1 MEFIYPSF
9 LWALGA
15 LVVPI
20 IIHLFFFRR
29 FKKVYFTNVKFL
41 KELKEETSNR
51 NKLKNLLIL
60 LSRLLALAC
69 LVLAFAQPFIPSKNG
84 YSDATNAVS
93 IFIDNSFSMES
104 LSEDVPLIDKAK
116 KKARDIIEAYASE
129 DKFQIITHDFEGR
142 HQRLVSKEDA
152 LNLVEEVVISPEV
165 KNLSQ
170 VQNKQE
176 QVFLQA
182 SDARHS
188 AYIISDFQNI
198 ITDLNR
204 EPDSTINYNLLPF
217 QSVQENNISIDT
229 AYFLSPVPILNQT
242 NKLIIRVKN
251 HGELDVDN
259 VRISLLQNEQVKPVG
274 TINIDAGKSL
284 MDTVNVS
291 ITKPGVQNLELQ
303 ITDYPIQ
310 FDDKYKL
317 SFNVPDKVH
326 VLAIHN
332 QGSNKYLNALFS
344 GLQYFE
350 LNNQNINSI
359 KYSEFPKNNLIILSD
374 LSSISSGLSNE
385 LLAYMKSGGNVIVF
399 PPRGANKGAYNA
411 FLNNAAANSLVN
423 WEESER
429 AVEKLN
435 TKEFV
440 FQDVYRRLDKNLK
453 LPKTSGNYTFTEF
466 ANKPSTGIMHY
477 RDGSKYLSRYRVEN
491 GNLYVCASSLSRD
504 KNELVSNAEVFV
516 PLLYKAALFTGSNMK
531 HAYVIGKDELIEV
544 KNRERGDDLVYKIE
558 GKQEFIPGQNNLG
571 NSTIIDINNM
581 IKEEGIYQ
589 LSFENEVLESFAFN
603 YDRKESALQY
613 YSIDEL
619 DKMYGSVYNIYD
631 NVMEANF
638 SDIVEQRE
646 KGVHYWKWCLI
657 FALIFLLIESL
668 LIRFWKS

>member
-1 MEFIYPSF
+1 MEFIHPAF
-9 LWALGA
+9 LWALAA
-15 LVVPI
+15 LIIPI

-69 LVLAFAQPFIPSKNG
+69 LVFAFAQPFIPSKNG
-84 YSDATNAVS
+84 YSDSTNAVS

-104 LSEDVPLIDKAK
+104 LSSDVPLIDKAK
-116 KKARDIIEAYASE
+116 KKAIDIIDAYASE
-129 DKFQIITHDFEGR
+129 DKFQIITNDFEGR

-152 LNLVEEVVISPEV
+152 LNLVEEIEISPEV

-182 SDARHS
+182 SDAKHS
-188 AYIISDFQNI
+188 SYIISDFQNI

-204 EPDSTINYNLLPF
+204 EPDSSISYNLLPF

-229 AYFLSPVPILNQT
+229 AFFLSPVPILNQT
-242 NKLIIRVKN
+242 NKLVVKVKN
-251 HGELDVDN
+251 HGVQKVDN
-259 VRISLLQNEQVKPVG
+259 VRISLLQNGQVKPVG
-274 TINIDAGKSL
+274 TINIDAEKTIS
-284 MDTVNVS
+284 DTVNVS
-291 ITKPGVQNLELQ
+291 IAKPGVQNLELQ
-303 ITDYPIQ
+303 VTDYPIQ

-317 SFNVPDKVH
+317 SFNVPEKVH
-326 VLAIHN
+326 VLALHN
-332 QGSNKYLNALFS
+332 QGSNKYLNALFK
-344 GLQYFE
+344 GLKYFE
-350 LNNQNINSI
+350 LSNQSINGI

-374 LSSISSGLSNE
+374 LNSISSGLSNE
-385 LLAYMKSGGNVIVF
+385 LLSYLKSGGNVIVF
-399 PPRGANKGAYNA
+399 PVRGANKSSYNT
-411 FLNNAAANSLVN
+411 FLNNASANSLVN
-423 WEESER
+423 WQENEKE
-429 AVEKLN
+429 VDKLN

-453 LPKTSGNYTFTEF
+453 LPKTKGNYSFTEF
-466 ANKPSTGIMHY
+466 SNKASTGIMYY
-477 RDGSKYLSRYRVEN
+477 RDGSKYLSRYKIEN
-491 GNLYVCASSLSRD
+491 GNLYVCASSLSKD
-504 KNELVSNAEVFV
+504 KNELVTNAEVFV
-516 PLLYKAALFTGSNMK
+516 PLLYKAALYTGSNTK
-531 HAYVIGKDELIEV
+531 HAYVIGKDEIIEV
-544 KNRERGDDLVYKIE
+544 KNRERGDDLVYKIQ

-589 LSFENEVLESFAFN
+589 LSFENEILESFAFN
-603 YDRKESALQY
+603 YDRKESALRY
-613 YSIDEL
+613 HSLDEL
-619 DKMYGSVYNIYD
+619 KTMYADNYTIFD
-631 NVMEANF
+631 NVMDANF
-638 SDIVEQRE
+638 SDIVEQKE
-646 KGVHYWKWCLI
+646 KGIHYWKWCLI